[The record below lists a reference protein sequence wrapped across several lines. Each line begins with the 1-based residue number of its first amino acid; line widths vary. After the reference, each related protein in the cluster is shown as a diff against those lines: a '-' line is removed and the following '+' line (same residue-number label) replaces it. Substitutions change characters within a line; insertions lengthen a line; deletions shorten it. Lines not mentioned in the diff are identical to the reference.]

1 MCNTEESKALKL
13 SKQPNPT
20 RNSVSYTNILIS
32 DKAEQST
39 NDQKMEQ
46 KNNKIAERMIR
57 LIMSNSNKQKEDK
70 VIEELEKKEK

>member
-20 RNSVSYTNILIS
+20 RNLVSYTNILIS

-39 NDQKMEQ
+39 NDQKME
-46 KNNKIAERMIR
+46 
-57 LIMSNSNKQKEDK
+57 
-70 VIEELEKKEK
+70 

>member
-20 RNSVSYTNILIS
+20 RNSVSYTNTLIS

-39 NDQKMEQ
+39 NDQKME
-46 KNNKIAERMIR
+46 
-57 LIMSNSNKQKEDK
+57 
-70 VIEELEKKEK
+70 

>member
-20 RNSVSYTNILIS
+20 RNSVSYTNTLIS

-39 NDQKMEQ
+39 NDLKMKQ

>member
-20 RNSVSYTNILIS
+20 RNLVSYTNILIS